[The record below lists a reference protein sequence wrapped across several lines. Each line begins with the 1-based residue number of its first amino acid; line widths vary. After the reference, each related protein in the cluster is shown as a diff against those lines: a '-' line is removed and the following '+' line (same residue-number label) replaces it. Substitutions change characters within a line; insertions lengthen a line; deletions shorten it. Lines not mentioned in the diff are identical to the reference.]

1 MNNEYIPQWLKLSK
15 VEFMIEYLL
24 ERRPKGQGQRFVQR

>member
-1 MNNEYIPQWLKLSK
+1 MNISLSDLSK

-24 ERRPKGQGQRFVQR
+24 ERRPKGQGQRFVLR

>member
-1 MNNEYIPQWLKLSK
+1 MSLSDLSK

-24 ERRPKGQGQRFVQR
+24 ERRPKGQGQRFVLR

>member
-1 MNNEYIPQWLKLSK
+1 MNISLSDLST

-24 ERRPKGQGQRFVQR
+24 ERRPKGQGQRFVLR

>member
-1 MNNEYIPQWLKLSK
+1 MNISLSDFKLSK

-24 ERRPKGQGQRFVQR
+24 ERRPKGQGQRFVLR